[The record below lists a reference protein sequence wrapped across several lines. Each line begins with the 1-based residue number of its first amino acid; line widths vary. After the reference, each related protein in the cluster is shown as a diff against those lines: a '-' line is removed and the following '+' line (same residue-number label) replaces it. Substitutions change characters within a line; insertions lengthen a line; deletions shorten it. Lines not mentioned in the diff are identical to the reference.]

1 MRYLSMKLILSLLL
15 FEIFSW
21 SLSANNSSIIEPDS
35 AFNFQYIKSISFS
48 EPERALRILEQAEE
62 EKRIPQYQVNNLRSC
77 VYQNGFGLY
86 RMAVLYSEKVY
97 RNDSIRQHPEE
108 LLNLLDLMTDQYN
121 YIGNYETS
129 IRYAIEGLNSP
140 KN

>member
-77 VYQNGFGLY
+77 VYQNGLGYIVWLSFIQRKFTGMTPY
-86 RMAVLYSEKVY
+86 G
-97 RNDSIRQHPEE
+97 NIR
-108 LLNLLDLMTDQYN
+108 
-121 YIGNYETS
+121 
-129 IRYAIEGLNSP
+129 
-140 KN
+140 KNCLTF

>member
-62 EKRIPQYQVNNLRSC
+62 EKRIP
-77 VYQNGFGLY
+77 
-86 RMAVLYSEKVY
+86 K
-97 RNDSIRQHPEE
+97 SI
-108 LLNLLDLMTDQYN
+108 T
-121 YIGNYETS
+121 
-129 IRYAIEGLNSP
+129 
-140 KN
+140 